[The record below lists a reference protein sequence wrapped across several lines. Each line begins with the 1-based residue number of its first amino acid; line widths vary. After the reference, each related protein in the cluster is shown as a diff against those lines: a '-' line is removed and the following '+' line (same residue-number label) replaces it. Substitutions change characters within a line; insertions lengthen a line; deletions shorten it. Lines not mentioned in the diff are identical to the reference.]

1 MTDATPPRRTTSK
14 NIAIVFAL
22 GLVFFGMLNT
32 MPEIAGL
39 QNWARE
45 FTGQPFFRVSG
56 FPTEYFFPPM
66 FMLMMT
72 IVVFDASIYRAWKIE
87 KPQKAW
93 LGLLL
98 DAGLL
103 LGAALGAFGYLVE
116 IDSVC
121 LIDQI
126 TGERARLIADAAER
140 SDVIPGISFAAEVP
154 SCQARFGS
162 WTIPLLFT
170 IITLFFLYNVRVWG
184 LPLVVVASIVVLYTV
199 ATTLIWVFDLSDN
212 NFLLTKLGADGGDV
226 VAAATQK
233 ATNIFI
239 SPDGFMG
246 RFMDIVVNQVFPYV
260 ILGALFGTSA
270 GGTSLIKLAVRLT
283 RNLRGGPAH
292 AAIVSSAMFGTI
304 TGGPVT
310 NVLSTGRLT
319 IPMMRRN
326 GFNKYFAGGVEAAAS
341 SGGQIM
347 PPVMG
352 VAAFVL
358 VALTAVPYTKVIT
371 AAFLPA
377 MCFFFSIFLA
387 VMFQARREKVEAMR
401 EVPDDLVMYRQDWVN
416 LIIIF
421 LPILT
426 ILLLLLGNKD
436 AVGAGPMG
444 WILGAETELRDGV
457 RVVTERSGVLQTIVN
472 ATGDATS
479 AGWWAVAVLIPLLF
493 LDPDTRARPVK
504 VLVSLGEGGILIS
517 RLFLL
522 LFAVSII
529 AAFLNESGLTGEL
542 TRAVTTWL
550 ENADMLR
557 LFGLEIPIVGGVY
570 LMLALTCAM
579 FCAIMLGMGMPTVPA
594 YVNVALLLGPL
605 LANLGVSFFTAHMF
619 VFYFA
624 VASAITPPVAVA
636 AFAAASITGGE
647 PMRTGVAAVRVGI
660 VMFAIPFVFAWYPE
674 ILLIEEAVTITNDAG
689 QKVLLEGYSRQTDW
703 GHLGLLLLR
712 LALSLYLLA
721 SALARFDRVKINR
734 PEIALRL
741 LLAVLI
747 LWKTPFVVVLAT
759 GASAVLLSWH
769 HIAAGRAIAKR
780 DIITE
785 RV

>member
-1 MTDATPPRRTTSK
+1 MTDAATPQRSLGQRF
-14 NIAIVFAL
+14 AIGLAL
-22 GLVFFGMLNT
+22 ILVIVGMVNT
-32 MPEIAGL
+32 MPEIPGL

-45 FTGQPFFRVSG
+45 ITGQPFFRISG
-56 FPTEYFFPPM
+56 FPTEFFFPPI
-66 FMLMMT
+66 FFLMML
-72 IVVFDASIYRAWKIE
+72 IVVLDASVYRAWKIK
-87 KPQKAW
+87 KPHLAW
-93 LGLLL
+93 AGLLL
-98 DAGLL
+98 DIGLVV
-103 LGAALGAFGYLVE
+103 AAFLGAFGYLVE

-126 TGERARLIADAAER
+126 TGERARLIQDAAER
-140 SDVIPGISFAAEVP
+140 SAGVIPGISFDAEVP
-154 SCQARFGS
+154 ACQARFGIWS
-162 WTIPLLFT
+162 IPLLFT

-184 LPLVVVASIVVLYTV
+184 LPLVIVASIVVTYTV
-199 ATTLIWVFDLSDN
+199 ATTLIWYFELSDN
-212 NFLLTKLGADGGDV
+212 NFLLTKLGADGGDAM
-226 VAAATQK
+226 AAATQK
-233 ATNIFI
+233 ATNVFI

-246 RFMDIVVNQVFPYV
+246 RFMDIVVNQVFPFV

-292 AAIVSSAMFGTI
+292 AAIVSSALFGTI

-319 IPMMRRN
+319 IPMMLRN

-377 MCFFFSIFLA
+377 MAFFFSIFLA
-387 VMFQARREKVEAMR
+387 VIFQARREKVVAMR
-401 EVPDDLVMYRQDWVN
+401 EIPDDLIMERQDWAN

-421 LPILT
+421 VPIAT
-426 ILLLLLGNKD
+426 ILFLLLGNKD
-436 AVGAGPMG
+436 TVTHGVLG
-444 WILGAETELRDGV
+444 WILGPDSVLLR
-457 RVVTERSGVLQTIVN
+457 TIQN
-472 ATGDATS
+472 ATGDAIS

-493 LDPDTRARPVK
+493 LDPGTRAQPSK
-504 VLVSLGEGGILIS
+504 VLVSLAEGGILLS

-542 TRAVTTWL
+542 TRAVTSWL
-550 ENADMLR
+550 EKVTVLQ
-557 LFGLEIPIVGGVY
+557 LFGFEIPIVGGVY
-570 LMLALTCAM
+570 LMLALICTM
-579 FCAIMLGMGMPTVPA
+579 LCAILLGMGMPTVPA

-647 PMRTGVAAVRVGI
+647 PMRTGIAAVRVGI
-660 VMFAIPFVFAWYPE
+660 VMFTIPFIFAWYPE
-674 ILLIEEAVTITNDAG
+674 LLLIEEAVTITNDAG
-689 QKVLLEGYSRQTDW
+689 QRALIDGYTGQTDW
-703 GHLGLLLLR
+703 GHLSFLLAR
-712 LALSLYLLA
+712 LALALYLIA
-721 SALARFDRVKINR
+721 SALTRYDKSELQKS
-734 PEIALRL
+734 EIALRL
-741 LLAVLI
+741 LAAVLI
-747 LWKTPFVVVLAT
+747 LWKTPLIMFAGLCLA
-759 GASAVLLSWH
+759 AALLAWH
-769 HIAAGRAIAKR
+769 YIFRKPVPEIA
-780 DIITE
+780 
-785 RV
+785 

>member
-1 MTDATPPRRTTSK
+1 MTDPTQSRPLGQR
-14 NIAIVFAL
+14 IAYVLALLLVIV
-22 GLVFFGMLNT
+22 GMINT
-32 MPEIAGL
+32 MPEIPGL
-39 QNWARE
+39 QDWARE
-45 FTGQPFFRVSG
+45 VTGRPFFRISG
-56 FPTEYFFPPM
+56 FPPEYFYPPV
-66 FMLMMT
+66 FFVMMV
-72 IVVFDASIYRAWKIE
+72 IVALDSSVYRAWKEE
-87 KPQKAW
+87 KPHLAW

-98 DAGLL
+98 DIGLIV
-103 LGAALGAFGYLVE
+103 AAFLGAFGYLVE

-126 TGERARLIADAAER
+126 TGERARLMQEAAER
-140 SDVIPGISFAAEVP
+140 SAGVIPGISLEAEVP
-154 SCQARFGS
+154 ACQARFGL

-170 IITLFFLYNVRVWG
+170 IIILFFLYNVRVWG
-184 LPLVVVASIVVLYTV
+184 LPLVIVSSMVVLYTV
-199 ATTLIWVFDLSDN
+199 GTALIWMFDLSDH

-226 VAAATQK
+226 AAAAIQK
-233 ATNIFI
+233 ATNVFI

-270 GGTSLIKLAVRLT
+270 GGTSLIKLAVMAT
-283 RNLRGGPAH
+283 RRLRGGPAH

-326 GFNKYFAGGVEAAAS
+326 GFSPQFAGGVEAAAS

-377 MCFFFSIFLA
+377 MFFFFSIFLA
-387 VMFQARREKVEAMR
+387 VVFQARRERIEPMR
-401 EVPDDLVMYRQDWVN
+401 DIPDDLIMDRQDWLN

-436 AVGAGPMG
+436 S
-444 WILGAETELRDGV
+444 IDT
-457 RVVTERSGVLQTIVN
+457 GVLASVLPAGVVQTIKN
-472 ATGDATS
+472 ATGDAVS

-493 LDPDTRARPVK
+493 LDPGTRAHPSR
-504 VLVSLGEGGILIS
+504 VLASLADGGILLS

-550 ENADMLR
+550 EHAQVLR
-557 LFGLEIPIVGGVY
+557 IFGFEIHIVGGVY

-579 FCAIMLGMGMPTVPA
+579 FCAIVLGMGMPTVPA

-624 VASAITPPVAVA
+624 VASAITPPVAIA
-636 AFAAASITGGE
+636 AFAAASITRTE
-647 PMRTGVAAVRVGI
+647 PMRTGIAAVRVGI
-660 VMFAIPFVFAWYPE
+660 VMFTIPFVFAWYPE
-674 ILLIEEAVTITNDAG
+674 LLLIDDAVTITDEMG
-689 QKVLLEGYSRQTDW
+689 RKTLIEGYSGQTDW
-703 GHLGLLLLR
+703 LAIGLLSLR
-712 LALSLYLLA
+712 LVLALYLVA
-721 SALARFDRVKINR
+721 SALARFDRGPVKLW
-734 PEIALRL
+734 EAALRL
-741 LLAVLI
+741 LLAVI
-747 LWKTPFVVVLAT
+747 VLWKTATVMWVGIVFGLALI
-759 GASAVLLSWH
+759 AIHAL
-769 HIAAGRAIAKR
+769 AAGKR
-780 DIITE
+780 ETAATDNQPPAVGDPQDLA
-785 RV
+785 RQSLN

>member
-1 MTDATPPRRTTSK
+1 MTQTETPIRSRGKTV
-14 NIAIVFAL
+14 ALVLAFAL
-22 GLVFFGMLNT
+22 VVVGMINT
-32 MPEIAGL
+32 LPEIPGL
-39 QNWARE
+39 QDWARDV
-45 FTGQPFFRVSG
+45 TGQPWFRISG
-56 FPTEYFFPPM
+56 FKTEYFFPPV
-66 FMLMMT
+66 FFLMMV
-72 IVVFDASIYRAWKIE
+72 IVVFDASVYRAWSAQ
-87 KPQKAW
+87 KPHLKW

-98 DAGLL
+98 DAGLITAAL
-103 LGAALGAFGYLVE
+103 LGAIGYMVE
-116 IDSVC
+116 IDSIC

-126 TGERARLIADAAER
+126 TGERARLIAEEAAREPL
-140 SDVIPGISFAAEVP
+140 IPGISFEAEVP
-154 SCQARFGS
+154 ACQARFGV
-162 WTIPLLFT
+162 WILPLLFT

-184 LPLVVVASIVVLYTV
+184 LPLVIVASVVVAYTV
-199 ATTLIWVFDLSDN
+199 GTALIWVFDLSDN
-212 NFLLTKLGADGGDV
+212 NFLLTKLGADGGDPL
-226 VAAATQK
+226 AAAIQK
-233 ATNIFI
+233 ATNVFI
-239 SPDGFMG
+239 TPDGFMG
-246 RFMDIVVNQVFPYV
+246 RFMDIVISQVFPYV

-319 IPMMRRN
+319 IPMMQRT

-358 VALTAVPYTKVIT
+358 VALTSVSYTKVIT

-377 MCFFFSIFLA
+377 MAFFFSIFLA
-387 VMFQARREKVEAMR
+387 VMFQARRDRVEAMR
-401 EVPDDLVMYRQDWVN
+401 EVPEDLVMSRQDWVN

-421 LPILT
+421 GPILT
-426 ILLLLLGNKD
+426 ILFLLLGNKD
-436 AVGAGPMG
+436 AVGSGLLAG
-444 WILGAETELRDGV
+444 LFGADSLPVQT
-457 RVVTERSGVLQTIVN
+457 VVNS
-472 ATGDATS
+472 TGDAVS
-479 AGWWAVAVLIPLLF
+479 AGWWAVAVLVPLLF
-493 LDPDTRARPVK
+493 LDPQTRKMPRK
-504 VLVSLGEGGILIS
+504 ILVSLGEGGVLLS

-550 ENADMLR
+550 ETASSVTI
-557 LFGLEIPIVGGVY
+557 FGATLPIVGGVY

-579 FCAIMLGMGMPTVPA
+579 FCAILLGMGMPTVPA

-660 VMFAIPFVFAWYPE
+660 VMFTIPFVFAWYPE
-674 ILLIEEAVTITNDAG
+674 LLLIEDAVTITNEAG
-689 QKVLLEGYSRQTDW
+689 QRVLIEGYSATPDPV
-703 GHLGLLLLR
+703 GLGLLLCR
-712 LALSLYLLA
+712 LAAALYLLA
-721 SALARFDRVKINR
+721 SALTRFDKTAMSS
-734 PEIALRL
+734 PEIVLRL
-741 LLAVLI
+741 LCVLLL
-747 LWKTPFVVVLAT
+747 LWKSTVIVMIGVVLT
-759 GASAVLLSWH
+759 VLLLAWH
-769 HIAAGRAIAKR
+769 YLAASRRLADAP
-780 DIITE
+780 
-785 RV
+785 